1 MSDDVLMFTKP
12 RTLLITGCSSG
23 IGEAAAH
30 LMRGRDWRVFA
41 TARKTEDVER
51 LRQQGF
57 EAFRL
62 DYEDPD
68 SIMNA
73 ADSVLEACDG
83 KLDALF
89 NNGAY
94 AVPGAL
100 EDMPVAALR
109 SLFEANFIGWHDLTQ
124 RIIPSMRLNRSGRIV
139 QCSSVLGLVALKYR
153 GAYTASKF
161 ALEAYSDTL
170 RQELWGTGIHVS
182 LIEPGPIDTRF
193 TPNALANFDRWIGKE
208 TMKASP
214 HRKSYEKR
222 RKRMKKGE
230 PGPFKLPPSAVVKR
244 LIHALEAKRPKPR
257 YYVTIPTTVMGVAK
271 RLLSTR
277 LMDRAC
283 LAAAK
288 SEE

>member
-1 MSDDVLMFTKP
+1 MSDDIAMFRKSG
-12 RTLLITGCSSG
+12 TLLITGCSSG
-23 IGEAAAH
+23 IGEAAAR

-41 TARKTEDVER
+41 TARKLEDVER
-51 LRQQGF
+51 LKDQGF

-68 SIMNA
+68 SIAMA
-73 ADSVLEACDG
+73 ADAVLEACDG

-94 AVPGAL
+94 AIPGAL
-100 EDMPVAALR
+100 EDMPVAAMR
-109 SLFEANFIGWHDLTQ
+109 TLFEANFFGWHDLTR
-124 RIIPSMRLNRSGRIV
+124 RIIPAMRENRRGRIV
-139 QCSSVLGLVALKYR
+139 QCSSVLGLVAMKYR

-170 RQELWGTGIHVS
+170 RQELHGTGIHVS

-193 TPNALANFDRWIGKE
+193 TPNALANFDKWIGE
-208 TMKASP
+208 EGMKAS
-214 HRKSYEKR
+214 RFEKLYEKR
-222 RKRMKKGE
+222 RLRMEAGE
-230 PGPFKLPPSAVVKR
+230 PGPFKLPSSAVVDR

-257 YYVTIPTTVMGVAK
+257 YYVTIPTTFMGVAK

-277 LMDRAC
+277 LLDRVC
-283 LAAAK
+283 LTAAK